1 MLVSAPIDEQRYFKG
16 LAFSFLI
23 FDISSSEIVLGL
35 YGHKMSSKTKN
46 PKPATDPYPATH
58 HIILAHSAAAAA
70 AKHKENYQVKFK
82 LPFQILK
89 RA

>member
-1 MLVSAPIDEQRYFKG
+1 MV
-16 LAFSFLI
+16 
-23 FDISSSEIVLGL
+23 
-35 YGHKMSSKTKN
+35 SKTKN